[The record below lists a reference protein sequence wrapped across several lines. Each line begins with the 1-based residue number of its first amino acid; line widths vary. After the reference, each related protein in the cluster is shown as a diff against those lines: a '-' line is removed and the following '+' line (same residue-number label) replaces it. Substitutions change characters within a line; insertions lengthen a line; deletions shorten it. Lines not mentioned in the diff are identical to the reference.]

1 MDGKIYIFLL
11 VAETSFHKYLTN
23 LPTCTSHFILKIDD
37 PEDCF
42 LLLVTSWEVLIMA
55 QAVKKVVN
63 KVPALVGG
71 KSSHASFYT
80 RTKSEVLTM
89 NRVAGAMS
97 RCLQFVA
104 VAL

>member
-1 MDGKIYIFLL
+1 
-11 VAETSFHKYLTN
+11 
-23 LPTCTSHFILKIDD
+23 
-37 PEDCF
+37 
-42 LLLVTSWEVLIMA
+42 MA

-63 KVPALVGG
+63 KVPALVGS